1 MMIRGIGARILARRF
16 RPGAAWLGILAV
28 LVLLAATGVGLHH
41 VHAQSTPQPADPQ
54 SSAAAAEPQPGAAA
68 GDPQSGATAADPQS
82 GAAAGDPQSGAT
94 AADPQPE
101 AAAADNPDTSP
112 KNPASDAAASL
123 AAEQPKPVDKSPGQQ
138 RKLEVAN
145 ECANLLKMATDLKAE
160 VNKTTKDEL
169 SLAVVRKAGELEQFA
184 RKVRGDTRLTAGKD

>member
-41 VHAQSTPQPADPQ
+41 VHAQSTPQAAD
-54 SSAAAAEPQPGAAA
+54 PQPGAAA
-68 GDPQSGATAADPQS
+68 AD
-82 GAAAGDPQSGAT
+82 T
-94 AADPQPE
+94 QPDA
-101 AAAADNPDTSP
+101 AAAADKLDTSP
-112 KNPASDAAASL
+112 KNPASDAAAPL